1 MVERDHAELSI
12 RRQCDLLSLH
22 RSGLY
27 ESRDKK
33 PPEEDAELMKEIDKI
48 YTDRPYFGSRRIRN
62 ILRRQGWKINRKRV
76 QRLMRA
82 MGIEGVAPGPRTSR
96 PHPEHQVYP
105 YLLRNLNVVRP
116 NQVWCADITYIPMKK
131 GHMYLV
137 AVMDWFS
144 RRVLSWE
151 LSNSLDSSF
160 CVDALQQ
167 ALASYGTPEIF
178 NTDQGCQFTSEA
190 FVSVL
195 QDAGIRISMDGR
207 GRALDN
213 IFIERLWRSVKYEDI
228 YLNDYENVP
237 DLYRGLIRYFRRY
250 NDDRPHQ
257 GLNDQTPSEVYF
269 GTQVSPAPM
278 GAPPAGEQQQQ
289 QEQHKQPCQATP

>member
-1 MVERDHAELSI
+1 MVERDHAELSV

-27 ESRDKK
+27 EARNKK
-33 PPEEDAELMKEIDKI
+33 PSEEDAELMKEIDKI

-96 PHPEHQVYP
+96 PHPEHKVYP
-105 YLLRNLNVVRP
+105 YLLRNLDVVRP
-116 NQVWCADITYIPMKK
+116 NQVWCTDITYIPMKK

-160 CVDALQQ
+160 CVNALQE
-167 ALASYGTPEIF
+167 AMASYGTPEIF
-178 NTDQGCQFTSEA
+178 NTDQGCQFTSDA

-195 QDAGIRISMDGR
+195 QNAGIKISMNGR

-213 IFIERLWRSVKYEDI
+213 IFVERLWRSVKYEDL
-228 YLNDYENVP
+228 YLNEYENVP
-237 DLYRGLIRYFRRY
+237 ALYRGLIRYFTRY

-257 GLNDQTPSEVYF
+257 ALNDQTPSEVYF
-269 GTQVSPAPM
+269 ETQVSPAPM
-278 GAPPAGEQQQQ
+278 GAPLGEQQQQ
-289 QEQHKQPCQATP
+289 QQQEDRKSVV